1 MLRGAVS
8 LVMLGVA
15 SGSLAVLNT
24 RRQRDDLGWAR
35 VPIRSAGLA
44 QLGLGG
50 EGCQVV
56 RTLGASRANPAFMLL
71 GADVGGVYRS
81 LSGGAEWHPAMVGWH
96 SRGAAGFAFDDAS
109 PSHVLG
115 LGGNSQSNS
124 GANGLHVSF
133 DGAASWSFV
142 HPVADA
148 HSCMDGSPLA
158 FDPMSVRTSGE
169 ASMTMTAYYSGSEGL
184 WRSIDA
190 GKTWALVN
198 PFLSTAC
205 LVVDRAGR
213 LFASSSDDQSFGFY
227 SCGTHYDGSTGNC
240 SRVRPEYTTGLDLAG
255 DRQTLF
261 ISNWQGVMVSH
272 DHGTSFQLLAG
283 RGLPTSGTTPIH
295 HVAVSPANA
304 SYISAWWAIG
314 PYYNTSHAVSHDG
327 GSSFQ
332 TVVFDNQKAFMPW
345 NGRDGKPVWHPTN
358 ASVVW
363 NAGGDWVT
371 KSHDAGRTLAW
382 SSNGY
387 AVVPIPPNSSDDTH
401 VGQGR
406 LREWL

>member
-1 MLRGAVS
+1 M
-8 LVMLGVA
+8 MLGVA

-387 AVVPIPPNSSDDTH
+387 AVVPTPPNSSDDTH